1 MDMGWREGTPPQED
15 GRGLSL
21 PRHWHR
27 GAWLNL
33 SWVCPQP
40 GWALLCGVDVNP
52 SGMGWKIEGKVECCS
67 VLLTAGTLHWCR
79 GAFWGEMSMPH

>member
-1 MDMGWREGTPPQED
+1 MEGGDAPRED

-67 VLLTAGTLHWCR
+67 VLLTAGTLHWCP